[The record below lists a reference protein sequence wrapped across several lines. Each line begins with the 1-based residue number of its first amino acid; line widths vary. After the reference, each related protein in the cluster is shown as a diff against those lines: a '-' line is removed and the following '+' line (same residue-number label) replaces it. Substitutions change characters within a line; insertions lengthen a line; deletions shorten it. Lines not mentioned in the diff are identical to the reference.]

1 LGEDLGEQQAMMMN
15 RERIGF
21 WVRLLSIVLAA
32 VFLISFLFLGVGT
45 NLNINIFQLFSNQ
58 GQQQKQADQ
67 APDPQEQIAAA
78 EKDLEKDPK
87 DPEKIKNLAAL
98 YYTAGRYDDAIQV
111 LQRGREVAPQDEE
124 IPALIGQVYSQ
135 QAQAAKGEKQK
146 ELLKK
151 AGDGFAASA
160 EADPRNA
167 EAYLLAGQAYDQAGQ
182 PADAIEYYNGY
193 LDLEP
198 KGENAKKVKERISA
212 LLKGGDS
219 SGSSEP

>member
-1 LGEDLGEQQAMMMN
+1 MMMN
-15 RERIGF
+15 RDRIGF
-21 WVRLLSIVLAA
+21 WVRFVSIVLAA

-45 NLNINIFQLFSNQ
+45 NLNINIFELLGNQ
-58 GQQQKQADQ
+58 NQQQQQADQ

-98 YYTAGRYDDAIQV
+98 YYGAGRYDDALQV
-111 LQRGREVAPQDEE
+111 LQRGREAAPKDEE
-124 IPALIGQVYSQ
+124 IPALIGQIYSQ
-135 QAQAAKGEKQK
+135 QAQTAKGEKQK
-146 ELLKK
+146 ELQKK
-151 AGDGFAASA
+151 AGDAFAASA
-160 EADPRNA
+160 EAQPDNA
-167 EAYLLAGQAYDQAGQ
+167 DAYLLAGQAYDQAGQ

-198 KGENAKKVKERISA
+198 KGENAAKVKDRISD

-219 SGSSEP
+219 SGSAGP